1 MPNVSVPDIAP
12 GDTTSASG
20 TNTFFTDLQTASAT
34 IDGTNTRSEW
44 CSRYHIDQT
53 AATPTFN
60 TNFAQVV
67 SSAQQVINSAVFTQ
81 VNMGTAFRITPA
93 QPIVLAPGQ
102 VLRAHFDTLVTAMV
116 TPAPPPAN
124 FVTLNND
131 CYQFQFWY
139 NDGITTTNFPCISTY
154 SYSILPRLDPGA
166 PGVPLRVSALTKKR
180 TVQRVNHTMCY
191 VNDTAG
197 NLTFNWIEVRAR
209 VVNVA
214 WITSFTINQGDFNIM
229 VGRF

>member
-1 MPNVSVPDIAP
+1 MPTVSVPDIAP
-12 GDTTSASG
+12 GDTTNAG
-20 TNTFFTDLQTASAT
+20 TTNTFFTDLQTASAA
-34 IDGTNTRSEW
+34 IDGTNTRAEW

-67 SSAQQVINSAVFTQ
+67 SSAAQTINSAVFTQ

-93 QPIVLAPGQ
+93 SPIVLQPGQ
-102 VLRAHFDTLVTAMV
+102 VLRAHFDTLVTSL
-116 TPAPPPAN
+116 THPAPPAN
-124 FVTLNND
+124 GVTLNND

-139 NDGITTTNFPCISTY
+139 NDGVTTTNFPCISTY
-154 SYSILPRLDPGA
+154 SYSIIPRTAPAIGA
-166 PGVPLRVSALTKKR
+166 ALITASALTKKR
-180 TVQRVNHTMCY
+180 IVQRVNHTMCY
-191 VNDTAG
+191 INDTA
-197 NLTFNWIEVRAR
+197 NPQTFNWIEVRAR

-214 WITSFTINQGDFNIM
+214 WITSFDINYGDFNIL

>member
-12 GDTTSASG
+12 GDTTSAGG

-116 TPAPPPAN
+116 TPAPPANGPA
-124 FVTLNND
+124 
-131 CYQFQFWY
+131 
-139 NDGITTTNFPCISTY
+139 
-154 SYSILPRLDPGA
+154 R
-166 PGVPLRVSALTKKR
+166 
-180 TVQRVNHTMCY
+180 
-191 VNDTAG
+191 
-197 NLTFNWIEVRAR
+197 
-209 VVNVA
+209 
-214 WITSFTINQGDFNIM
+214 
-229 VGRF
+229 

>member
-116 TPAPPPAN
+116 TPAPPAN
-124 FVTLNND
+124 NVTLNND

-154 SYSILPRLDPGA
+154 SYSIIPRLSPGA
-166 PGVPLRVSALTKKR
+166 QGPAVTASALTKKR

-197 NLTFNWIEVRAR
+197 NITFNWIEVRAR